1 MLRGIDVVS
10 GASGPFV
17 DEVALDY
24 ANRHRR
30 RLVLCGSRGTQFL
43 LDLADA
49 AELRDG
55 DAILLSSGEMVS
67 VRATDEPLMEVRS
80 ADAAQLA
87 RMCWHVGNRH
97 LAAEIG
103 DGVLRL
109 RADHVIAAMIEGLGG
124 SVRYLTAPFHPEGGA
139 YDGRATA
146 PSHGADNPTHSGA
159 LNHGHDPGPDHG

>member
-1 MLRGIDVVS
+1 MLRGIETVRGS
-10 GASGPFV
+10 LGPFI
-17 DEVALDY
+17 DEVVLDY

-30 RLVLCGSRGTQFL
+30 RLVLCGRDGIEFL
-43 LDLADA
+43 LDLAEV

-55 DAILLSSGEMVS
+55 DAIVLSSRELVR
-67 VRATDEPLMEVRS
+67 VRAAEEPLMEVRC

-87 RMCWHVGNRH
+87 RISWHLGNRH

-124 SVRYLTAPFHPEGGA
+124 AVRYLSAPFNPEGGA
-139 YDGRATA
+139 YGGRALA
-146 PSHGADNPTHSGA
+146 SSHDAANHA
-159 LNHGHDPGPDHG
+159 LSNGHRHE